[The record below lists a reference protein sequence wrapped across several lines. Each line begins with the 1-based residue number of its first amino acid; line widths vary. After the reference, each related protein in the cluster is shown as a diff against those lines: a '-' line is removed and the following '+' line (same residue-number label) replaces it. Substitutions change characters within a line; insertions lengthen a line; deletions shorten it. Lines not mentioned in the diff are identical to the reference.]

1 MSGVHAPAADRLS
14 GRLLISFTYVSVGL
28 LVMGVVLMIVNG
40 ISPLETAPALDPG
53 TLIPSLLALEP
64 EAFLWLGM
72 AAIIAAPIGRVIL
85 AGAIYAVDRDM
96 TMVAISLAILI
107 VIVIGVATAIAVT
120 V

>member
-14 GRLLISFTYVSVGL
+14 GRLLISFTYVS
-28 LVMGVVLMIVNG
+28 
-40 ISPLETAPALDPG
+40 
-53 TLIPSLLALEP
+53 LA
-64 EAFLWLGM
+64 M
-72 AAIIAAPIGRVIL
+72 AAISAAPIGRVIL